1 MFGTRHFALLAW
13 AVAAQFCAQAQFLT
27 GPTVNPA
34 NGHFYYLTVPTNWN
48 AAESLALSI
57 GGHLVTINNAAEDA
71 WVFGQF
77 SNFGG
82 TPRPLWIGLNDVAQE
97 GVFTWISG
105 EPVTYL
111 NWSPV
116 EPNDGAG
123 VFPTEEHV
131 HIWNPD
137 SGWPVGSWNDAQ
149 EFLTYN
155 AVVEAIPEPSSMQL
169 LVAGLLFA
177 FLTASRIRSRFS
189 I

>member
-1 MFGTRHFALLAW
+1 MFEKKHFALLAC
-13 AVAAQFCAQAQFLT
+13 AMAAHNWGQAQFLT

-34 NGHFYYLTVPTNWN
+34 NGHFFYLTVATNWN

-57 GGHLVTINNAAEDA
+57 SGHLVTINNAAEDA

-97 GVFTWISG
+97 GVFAWISG

-137 SGWPVGSWNDAQ
+137 SGWPLGSWNDAQ
-149 EFLTYN
+149 GFLTYN
-155 AVVEAIPEPSSMQL
+155 GVVEVIPEPSAMQL
-169 LVAGLLFA
+169 LIAGVLFA
-177 FLTASRIRSRFS
+177 SLASLRFS
-189 I
+189 RS